1 MALDALIKF
10 LRTLTFKKMQSFG
23 EFVLL
28 VLNYISKTSRAE
40 SIIFSKIVIVI
51 NGSARVRDKF
61 SLRTIRRPFF

>member
-10 LRTLTFKKMQSFG
+10 LCILKFKKMQSFE

-28 VLNYISKTSRAE
+28 VRNYISKTLRAE
-40 SIIFSKIVIVI
+40 SIVFSKIVIAI

-61 SLRTIRRPFF
+61 SLRTIRRAFF